1 MIFWHPRSLPA
12 CTHMSSW
19 NEATRPMW
27 HVCSP
32 ECRNRQVS
40 AFFEI
45 VEYLQPGYV
54 VMENVMDSLNKQDGV
69 YVKHATGTLLTL
81 RYQTRTGTCMA
92 GLYGVA
98 QGRWRCSPHPL
109 PPRLDGGVP
118 WRAVGRRLLPV
129 HVHISP
135 RPRQAQHSRRMTS
148 PGAYFT
154 ACAGPLVHPG
164 LMRCPRQV
172 GGSQPAVGRPAASS
186 VGGAVWAQGAAG
198 RGQGGRRAAA
208 AVPGAGPPVAAACV
222 RRRQQPH
229 PQELPELRGQ
239 LPERRQPERGAPPGT
254 STPLS
259 PSLPPGDPAA
269 LPGTFF
275 RPP

>member
-1 MIFWHPRSLPA
+1 MP
-12 CTHMSSW
+12 SW

-27 HVCSP
+27 QVCSP

-109 PPRLDGGVP
+109 PPPLDGEGC
-118 WRAVGRRLLPV
+118 
-129 HVHISP
+129 
-135 RPRQAQHSRRMTS
+135 
-148 PGAYFT
+148 PGEQLD
-154 ACAGPLVHPG
+154 AGSCLCTYTFHPG
-164 LMRCPRQV
+164 
-172 GGSQPAVGRPAASS
+172 
-186 VGGAVWAQGAAG
+186 
-198 RGQGGRRAAA
+198 
-208 AVPGAGPPVAAACV
+208 PVRHNTAD
-222 RRRQQPH
+222 
-229 PQELPELRGQ
+229 G
-239 LPERRQPERGAPPGT
+239 
-254 STPLS
+254 
-259 PSLPPGDPAA
+259 
-269 LPGTFF
+269 
-275 RPP
+275 